1 MVTTTQ
7 RPAPAIQQ
15 SEQLPLQPNSLEEWL
30 ENPLEGTEWVNG
42 RLIEKNSATEDGTT
56 LAHSKIQ
63 RRLSTVWAVY
73 QMKQQ
78 LGGEVYTEVPCQ
90 TREQGRKP
98 DVAYLTQDLL
108 EQYGELKVLPQSFP
122 LCAEVVSPTDLA
134 EDVYSKAD
142 EYLASGSEEV
152 WIVFPNSQR
161 VIVVTAS
168 GDQIFKSGEIAK
180 TQIVLPG
187 FSIAVDELL
196 S

>member
-1 MVTTTQ
+1 MVTTTR
-7 RPAPAIQQ
+7 RPAPVIQQ
-15 SEQLPLQPNSLEEWL
+15 SDQLSLQPNSLEEWL
-30 ENPLEGTEWVNG
+30 ENPVEGTEWVNG
-42 RLIEKNSATEDGTT
+42 RLIEKNSATEDGMT

-63 RRLSTVWAVY
+63 RRLSTVWAIY
-73 QMKQQ
+73 QMTQQ

-108 EQYGELKVLPQSFP
+108 EQYGGLKVLPQSFP

-134 EDVYSKAD
+134 EEVYAKAD
-142 EYLASGSEEV
+142 EYLASGGEEV

-161 VIVVTAS
+161 VVVVTADR
-168 GDQIFKSGEIAK
+168 DQIFKSGEIAK

-187 FSIAVDELL
+187 FSVAVDELL

>member
-98 DVAYLTQDLL
+98 DAAYLTQDLL

>member
-15 SEQLPLQPNSLEEWL
+15 SDQLPLQPNSLEEWL

-90 TREQGRKP
+90 TKEQGRKP

>member
-90 TREQGRKP
+90 TKEQGRKP